1 MRPPI
6 VCEPTAELTPTEVAG
21 GLPQWTAVELI
32 AFEED
37 IAGEFNASKIK
48 APVHLYHGNER
59 EMIRVFQRVRPED
72 WVLCSWRSHYQCLLK
87 GVPADEVKS
96 EIMAGHSITLN
107 FPEHR
112 VLSSAIVTGVL
123 PIAVGLGLGIQR
135 EGGKE
140 RVWCFLGDMT
150 SETGSAHECIKYVQN
165 HELPVHFV
173 IEDNGKSVCTDTRE
187 TWGVDTLTYENADNP
202 YVTYYQY
209 ETKYPHAG
217 AGQRVQF

>member
-1 MRPPI
+1 MRPPL
-6 VCEPTAELTPTEVAG
+6 VCEPTTTANPDEATG
-21 GLPQWTAVELI
+21 GLPCWTPEELI

-37 IAGEFNASKIK
+37 IAAEFNAAKIK
-48 APVHLYHGNER
+48 APVHLYSGNEQ
-59 EMIRVFQRVRPED
+59 EMIGIFQRVRPED

-87 GVPADEVKS
+87 GVPPEEVKA

-107 FPEHR
+107 FPEQR

-123 PIAVGLGLGIQR
+123 PIAVGLGMGIAR
-135 EGGKE
+135 DGGSE

-150 SETGSAHECIKYVQN
+150 SETGSAHECIKYVRN
-165 HELPVHFV
+165 HRLPVHFV

-187 TWGVDTLTYENADNP
+187 TWAADRLTYEGVNDP
-202 YVTYYQY
+202 YVTFYQY

>member
-6 VCEPTAELTPTEVAG
+6 ICEPAATTVAKPVTG
-21 GLPQWTAVELI
+21 GLPLWTPRELI

-37 IAGEFNASKIK
+37 IAVEFNASKIK
-48 APVHLYHGNER
+48 APVHLYHGNEK
-59 EMIRVFQRVRPED
+59 EMIDVFKGVRAED

-87 GVPADEVKS
+87 GVPVDEVKA

-107 FPEHR
+107 FPEYR

-123 PIAVGLGLGIQR
+123 PIAVGLGMGIQR
-135 EGGKE
+135 DGGSE

-150 SETGSAHECIKYVQN
+150 SETGSAHECIKYVRN
-165 HELPVHFV
+165 HQLPVHFV

-187 TWGVDTLTYENADNP
+187 TWGTNTLTYENVDDP
-202 YVTYYQY
+202 YITYYRY